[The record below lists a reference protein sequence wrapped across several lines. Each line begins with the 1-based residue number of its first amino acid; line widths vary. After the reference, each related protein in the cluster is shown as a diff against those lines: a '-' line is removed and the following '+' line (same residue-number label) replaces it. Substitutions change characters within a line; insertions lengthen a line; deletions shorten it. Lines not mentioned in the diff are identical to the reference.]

1 MLQSTTRMVRLR
13 NTTDKTVV
21 VVDPINNIRREFPRK
36 NVVQEI
42 PFDMVAQLLFQTGFR
57 NMIESGM
64 LFIDS
69 MEDKIDLG
77 LEEPDTTIP
86 TNIVVFSDE
95 EKVKLLTTASVPDFI
110 ERLSHVTYEE
120 AAELAKF
127 AAKNDIYNPEKSDIL
142 KEITG
147 LDVVA
152 MIAKKKA
159 FEEADKR
166 AASMKDDREP
176 EGVFKPRR

>member
-1 MLQSTTRMVRLR
+1 MIEQVRMVTVR
-13 NTTDKTVV
+13 NTVAQYVGLTLADGAY
-21 VVDPINNIRREFPRK
+21 RRQFKGK
-36 NVVQEI
+36 NAKMII
-42 PFDMVAQLLFQTGFR
+42 PFDMLETALAYDEGVQYLFNT
-57 NMIESGM
+57 GM
-64 LFIDS
+64 LYIDS
-69 MEDKIDLG
+69 MQDKIDLG
-77 LEEPDTTIP
+77 LEEPDTTTP

-110 ERLSHVTYEE
+110 ERLSRVTYEE